1 MILLFDCGNTNI
13 KIGLAKDHKI
23 EQVFRINSVTNKT
36 PDMYAIRLNQM
47 FDPKQI
53 TGVIIA
59 SVVPE
64 ITINLKILS
73 KRLYGIEPIVL
84 EPGTKTGINIK
95 ADHPQEVGA
104 DLICGAAALIDPKPT
119 VIVDLGTAN
128 KYLYVK
134 NKTLLGVIISP
145 GVVVSI
151 KALVGSTALLPHVE
165 IKVPKK
171 VLGNNTV
178 ECMQSG
184 VIYGVASEVEGI
196 VHRIQKEIQSE
207 CDVIITGGLA
217 KLISP
222 LVDLKMEVRPNL
234 VLEGL
239 LNIYYL
245 NTK

>member
-1 MILLFDCGNTNI
+1 M
-13 KIGLAKDHKI
+13 
-23 EQVFRINSVTNKT
+23 
-36 PDMYAIRLNQM
+36 
-47 FDPKQI
+47 
-53 TGVIIA
+53 
-59 SVVPE
+59 
-64 ITINLKILS
+64 
-73 KRLYGIEPIVL
+73 
-84 EPGTKTGINIK
+84 
-95 ADHPQEVGA
+95 
-104 DLICGAAALIDPKPT
+104 DPKPT

-234 VLEGL
+234 VWKD
-239 LNIYYL
+239 Y
-245 NTK
+245 